1 MTDTTAAVGTALDS
15 EAAVDAD
22 SVDIVGAAQDE
33 EAEVWLESL
42 VYWSGEPDL
51 LTVGTTHTVK
61 WAHLHCT
68 RQQEILRQHMQ

>member
-1 MTDTTAAVGTALDS
+1 MTDTTAAVGTALDT

-51 LTVGTTHTVK
+51 LTVGTTHTQSSG
-61 WAHLHCT
+61 LSCT
-68 RQQEILRQHMQ
+68 AQDNKKF